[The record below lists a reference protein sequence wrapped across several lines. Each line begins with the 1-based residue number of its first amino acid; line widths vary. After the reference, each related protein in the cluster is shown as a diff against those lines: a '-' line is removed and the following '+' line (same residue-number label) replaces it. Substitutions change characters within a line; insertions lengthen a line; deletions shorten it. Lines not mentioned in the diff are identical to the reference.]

1 MYRTYSLHEI
11 LNKILFVSL
20 ASFINRRGKIKLEVP
35 LVDMIVSK
43 RLTRMKQFLTAL
55 RGMFVKFFVLMYKI
69 NGVPLK
75 RILKVRNKGLSLKF
89 AK

>member
-1 MYRTYSLHEI
+1 
-11 LNKILFVSL
+11 
-20 ASFINRRGKIKLEVP
+20 
-35 LVDMIVSK
+35 MIVSK

-75 RILKVRNKGLSLKF
+75 KNSQG

>member
-1 MYRTYSLHEI
+1 MYSLREI

-20 ASFINRRGKIKLEVP
+20 ASFINKKGKIKLEVP

-55 RGMFVKFFVLMYKI
+55 
-69 NGVPLK
+69 
-75 RILKVRNKGLSLKF
+75 
-89 AK
+89 

>member
-1 MYRTYSLHEI
+1 M
-11 LNKILFVSL
+11 
-20 ASFINRRGKIKLEVP
+20 
-35 LVDMIVSK
+35 DMIVSK